1 MFKRKLPSLGI
12 NPAQQPRNA
21 FDLSERSLYTQAPGM
36 LLPVFVKE
44 MNPDEHIDVNIASEI
59 QAQTLKGRAF
69 LGMEQHF
76 AAYFVPYNL
85 LWSYWPSFITGLSG
99 NNTLTSSALNL
110 SGSKE
115 PFRLYAPTFRPY
127 EVLDYFRPGTSFK
140 KPFQSD
146 VLGYDLRLGY
156 ARLYDMLGYGNLVD
170 GYSEEEKENYDVNA
184 FRFLAYQKIY
194 QDHFLDD
201 RYESRDPSVY
211 NVDANYSEDGHSY
224 SSKSGSFVLRY
235 AKYNKDFLN
244 NFQPAPLFVTNVHNV
259 IDSYVGFSSKVTN
272 SDTIVLSSSSV
283 ETENKIVSPEAF
295 SAATIRN
302 LFALDRMAQISSR
315 AGKTYRDQM
324 LAHYGVKVDNLAR
337 SSVYCGGYT
346 KNLDN
351 TPVIA
356 TASSKDGTQFGEQG
370 SFIDNVSGGHVSYN
384 SDEFGVFMIL
394 SWVSPKLAWDAYGID
409 PFNDK
414 VTREDYFIPE
424 QQDLGLQPLY
434 STYLNTLSLSAVP
447 DDSINP
453 RPSAPFKTINNA
465 IRASASVYGWTPR
478 YSEYKSSYDKLH
490 GEFRVPIHSDSKS
503 PVKSFTHG
511 TLSFLTS
518 HSSLHKHS
526 RKGKP
531 GEDELYSYDAITLQD
546 MLIDPG
552 CINACVEVAYN
563 GTEATDPFRVET
575 QFTCSCIRNMSVSGL
590 PRL

>member
-69 LGMEQHF
+69 FGMEQHF

-85 LWSYWPSFITGLSG
+85 LWSYWPAFIAGLTE
-99 NNTLTSSALNL
+99 NNTLTSS
-110 SGSKE
+110 SFHTGVDSSE
-115 PFRLYAPTFRPY
+115 LYAPSFHPYKVLSNFRS
-127 EVLDYFRPGTSFK
+127 VSFSSNRHSK
-140 KPFQSD
+140 DALGYDS
-146 VLGYDLRLGY
+146 VLGYSRLF
-156 ARLYDMLGYGNLVD
+156 DMLGYGNLVD
-170 GYSEEEKENYDVNA
+170 GIDEESANDYSLNS

-201 RYESRDPSVY
+201 RYETRDPYIY
-211 NVDANYSEDGHSY
+211 NADIEYSDGSSSY
-224 SSKSGSFVLRY
+224 FIDEHMDSFKIRY

-244 NFQPAPLFVTNVHNV
+244 NFQSTPLFVTNVYNV
-259 IDSYVGFSSKVTN
+259 VKPYVGTGSKVTS
-272 SDTIVLSSSSV
+272 SDTIVQKLSSDSSDKFV
-283 ETENKIVSPEAF
+283 PSESF

-315 AGKTYRDQM
+315 AGKTYREQM
-324 LAHYGVKVDNLAR
+324 LAHYGVKVDNLSR
-337 SSVYCGGYT
+337 SSAYCGGYT
-346 KNLDN
+346 KSLDN

-370 SFIDNVSGGHVSYN
+370 SFIDNVSGGHISYN
-384 SDEFGVFMIL
+384 SNEFGVFMIL
-394 SWVSPKLAWDAYGID
+394 SWVSPRLAWDTYGID
-409 PFNDK
+409 PFNIK
-414 VTREDYFIPE
+414 ICREDYFVPE

-434 STYLNTLSLSAVP
+434 SYYLNSVSLEAVP
-447 DDSINP
+447 TSEANIH
-453 RPSAPFKTINNA
+453 SPFKTINNA
-465 IRASASVYGWTPR
+465 KAASPSVYGWTPR

-490 GEFRVPIHSDSKS
+490 GEFRIPIHSDPKS
-503 PVKSFTHG
+503 PIKSYTHG

-518 HSSLHKHS
+518 HSSLHKHA
-526 RKGKP
+526 RKGRP
-531 GEDELYSYDAITLQD
+531 EEENFYSYDAITLQD
-546 MLIDPG
+546 MFVDPG
-552 CINACVEVAYN
+552 CLNECVEVAYN

>member
-36 LLPVFVKE
+36 LLPVFIKE
-44 MNPDEHIDVNIASEI
+44 MNPDEHIEVNIASEI

-76 AAYFVPYNL
+76 AAYFVPYSL

-99 NNTLTSSALNL
+99 NNTLSSSSLSTSKDLTELAVPSFHPYKILEAFRSVSFSPNKHSRDALGYD
-110 SGSKE
+110 S
-115 PFRLYAPTFRPY
+115 
-127 EVLDYFRPGTSFK
+127 
-140 KPFQSD
+140 
-146 VLGYDLRLGY
+146 VLGYSRLF
-156 ARLYDMLGYGNLVD
+156 DMLGYGNLVD
-170 GYSEEEKENYDVNA
+170 GFDEESSKNYSLNS

-201 RYESRDPSVY
+201 RYESRDPYVY
-211 NVDANYSEDGHSY
+211 NVDIDY
-224 SSKSGSFVLRY
+224 SSTLSSSFIDDHVDTFKIRY

-244 NFQPAPLFVTNVHNV
+244 NFQPAPLFVTNVSNV
-259 IDSYVGFSSKVTN
+259 IGSYTGVGSKVTN
-272 SDTIVLSSSSV
+272 SDTFVRNMSSGSSDAAKFV
-283 ETENKIVSPEAF
+283 ATESF

-315 AGKTYRDQM
+315 AGKTYREQM

-356 TASSKDGTQFGEQG
+356 TASSKDGAQFGEQG

-384 SDEFGVFMIL
+384 SDEFGIFMVL
-394 SWVSPKLAWDAYGID
+394 SWVSPRLAWDAYGID
-409 PFNDK
+409 PFNSK
-414 VTREDYFIPE
+414 IWREDYFIPE

-434 STYLNTLSLSAVP
+434 SYYLNSVSLEAVP
-447 DDSINP
+447 TSEANIH
-453 RPSAPFKTINNA
+453 SPFKTINNA
-465 IRASASVYGWTPR
+465 KAASPSVYGWTPR

-490 GEFRVPIHSDSKS
+490 GEFRIPIHSDPKS
-503 PVKSFTHG
+503 PIKSYTHG

-518 HSSLHKHS
+518 HSSLHKHA
-526 RKGKP
+526 RKGRP
-531 GEDELYSYDAITLQD
+531 EEENFYSYDAITLQD
-546 MLIDPG
+546 MFVDPG
-552 CINACVEVAYN
+552 CLNECVEVAYN

-575 QFTCSCIRNMSVSGL
+575 QFTCSCIRNMSVNGL